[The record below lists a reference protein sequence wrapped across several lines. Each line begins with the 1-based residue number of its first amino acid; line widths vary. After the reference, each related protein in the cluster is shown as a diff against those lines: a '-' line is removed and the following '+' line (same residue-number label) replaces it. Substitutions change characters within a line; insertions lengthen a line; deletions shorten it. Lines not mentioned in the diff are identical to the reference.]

1 METLDYLNAYYINY
15 DEDGRLASK
24 HGQVEYLTTM
34 RYITRDLKKG
44 MSLLEIGA
52 GTGRYAHT
60 LARMGNIVDAVELI
74 PHNIEIFKSNT
85 QAGENITIRQG
96 NALNLAEFEDETYDI
111 TLMLGPMYHLYT
123 KADQLQAIS
132 EALRVTKPGGTVFV
146 AYCISDAWVIGSGFK
161 AGNAMALLE
170 KGLLEPIAFKAFATP
185 AELFARYRK
194 EDIDALM
201 AHFPVI
207 RQSYVAT
214 DLMTNHMR
222 ETVDAMDDSLFALYL
237 KYHFSICERPDMVG
251 LTHHS
256 LDIFK
261 KIAARS

>member
-1 METLDYLNAYYINY
+1 METFDYLNAYYSNH
-15 DEDGRLASK
+15 DEDVRLASK

-34 RYITRDLKKG
+34 RYITRYLQPD
-44 MSLLEIGA
+44 MRLLEVGL
-52 GTGRYAHT
+52 GTGRYAHA
-60 LARMGNIVDAVELI
+60 LARRGCTVDAVELI

-85 QAGENITIRQG
+85 RLGEKVSIHQG
-96 NALNLAEFEDETYDI
+96 NALDLTEFEDGTYDM
-111 TLMLGPMYHLYT
+111 TLVLGTMYHLYT
-123 KADQLQAIS
+123 TEDQLKALS
-132 EALRVTKPGGTVFV
+132 EALRVTKQGGIVFV

-161 AGNAMALLE
+161 TGNAMALLE
-170 KGLLEPIAFKAFATP
+170 TGRLDPVTFKAYSTP
-185 AELFARYRK
+185 AEVFHRCRK

-201 AHFPVI
+201 AHFPVA
-207 RQSYVAT
+207 RLHYAAT

-222 ETVDAMDDSLFALYL
+222 ETVDAMDDGLFELYL

-261 KIAARS
+261 KGLADG